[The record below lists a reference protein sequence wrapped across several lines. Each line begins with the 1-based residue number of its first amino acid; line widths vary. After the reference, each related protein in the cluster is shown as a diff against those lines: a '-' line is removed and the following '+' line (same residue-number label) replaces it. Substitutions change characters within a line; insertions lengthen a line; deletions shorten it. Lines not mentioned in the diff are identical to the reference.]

1 MPKTKLSMLI
11 FMCKKDQTNVPLWK
25 DNLEKKKKITQEYV
39 SILNVV
45 SSCYL
50 CVIFRYVLENVHKC
64 IFFN

>member
-45 SSCYL
+45 SSCYS